1 MRGARVLVVL
11 FFLATSSTAFAA
23 TKAIKFSRLVDGIGG
38 VFTNAVVIVED
49 DRVQSIASGNAPIP
63 SGAEVIDLSRYTG
76 IPGLIDAH
84 THITYYWDGITTP
97 RYEPPRH
104 PAVTV
109 VLALENAQKALEAGV
124 TTIRN
129 LNAADGTDLA
139 MRDLINMGKMIGPRM
154 FVSGPG
160 IRITRSTAPP
170 APVGI
175 MVDGV
180 DGVIHAVR
188 QVIASGADW
197 VKLFGS
203 TGGFDDVTG
212 FQTFTF
218 EEMKAAV
225 DASHLLGKKIA
236 IHSYGPS
243 GARDAIRAGADSLE
257 HATDMDDQT
266 IAEMVNRKI
275 YYVPTIDHN
284 QYYVENADNVH
295 HFPPGAKERLLDYI
309 QRNFET
315 AKKAYQA
322 GAHMIVGSDAV
333 YNGWGL
339 NMRELD
345 WFVKMGMTP
354 GQALKA
360 ATIEP
365 AAMLGMEKS
374 LGAVAPGFYA
384 DIVAVEGDPL
394 ANISAVSR
402 RENIRW
408 VMKSGRVVVDK
419 TRATGPSLLLTFLVA
434 DTELQT
440 SDSTTFPSIT
450 SSRPRLTIPTNRP
463 NGGEV
468 GVLGTASAP
477 RLLENRP

>member
-1 MRGARVLVVL
+1 MRGVSVLVVL
-11 FFLATSSTAFAA
+11 SFLATFSPAFAA
-23 TKAIKFSRLVDGIGG
+23 TKAIKFGKLIDGNGG

-49 DRVQSIASGNAPIP
+49 DRVRSVASGNASIP
-63 SGAEVIDLSRYTG
+63 SDAEVIDLSRYTG

-84 THITYYWDGITTP
+84 THITYYWDGTTTP

-104 PAVTV
+104 PAVTAI
-109 VLALENAQKALEAGV
+109 LALENAQKALDAGV

-139 MRDLINMGKMIGPRM
+139 MRDLINMGRVVGPRM
-154 FVSGPG
+154 FVSGLG

-175 MVDGV
+175 MADGV
-180 DGVIHAVR
+180 DGVTRAVR

-197 VKLFGS
+197 VKMFGS
-203 TGGFDDVTG
+203 TGGFDDVTE

-218 EEMKAAV
+218 DEMKAAA
-225 DASHLLGKKIA
+225 DAAHLLGKKIA
-236 IHSYGPS
+236 IHSYGPG

-266 IAEMVNRKI
+266 IAEMVNRKTF
-275 YYVPTIDHN
+275 YVPTIDHN
-284 QYYVENADNVH
+284 QYYVENADTVY

-309 QRNFET
+309 QRNFAT
-315 AKKAYQA
+315 AKKAFQA
-322 GAHMIVGSDAV
+322 GARMVVGSDAV

-345 WFVKMGMTP
+345 WFVRMGMTP
-354 GQALKA
+354 AQALKA
-360 ATIEP
+360 ATTEP

-394 ANISAVSR
+394 ANITAASR

-408 VMKSGRVVVDK
+408 VMKSGRVVADK
-419 TRATGPSLLLTFLVA
+419 TRATGP
-434 DTELQT
+434 
-440 SDSTTFPSIT
+440 
-450 SSRPRLTIPTNRP
+450 
-463 NGGEV
+463 
-468 GVLGTASAP
+468 
-477 RLLENRP
+477 

>member
-1 MRGARVLVVL
+1 MPSVKVATILL
-11 FFLATSSTAFAA
+11 FLATSSTAVAA
-23 TKAIKFSRLVDGIGG
+23 TKAIKFGKLVDGTGR
-38 VFTNAVVIVED
+38 VLTNAVVTVDD
-49 DRVQSIASGNAPIP
+49 DRVRSVASGNVAIP

-84 THITYYWDGITTP
+84 THITYYWDGNTTP

-104 PAVTV
+104 PAITAF
-109 VLALENAQKALEAGV
+109 LAQENAQKALDAGV

-129 LNAADGTDLA
+129 LNSLDGIDLA

-154 FVSGPG
+154 FVSGLG

-170 APVGI
+170 APIGI
-175 MVDGV
+175 MADGV
-180 DGVIHAVR
+180 DAVIHAVR

-197 VKLFGS
+197 VKMYGS
-203 TGGFDDVTG
+203 TGGFDDVTQA
-212 FQTFTF
+212 QTFTY

-225 DASHLLGKKIA
+225 DATHALGKKIA
-236 IHSYGPS
+236 IHSYGPG
-243 GARDAIRAGADSLE
+243 GARDAVRAGTDSLE

-266 IAEMVNRKI
+266 IAEMVKRKT
-275 YYVPTIDHN
+275 YYAPTIDHN
-284 QYYVENADNVH
+284 QYYVENADTVY
-295 HFPPGAKERLLDYI
+295 HFPAGAKERLLDYI

-315 AKKAYQA
+315 AKKAFQA
-322 GAHMIVGSDAV
+322 GVHMIVGSDAV

-354 GQALKA
+354 EQALKA
-360 ATIEP
+360 ATTEP
-365 AAMLGMEKS
+365 AAMLGLEKS

-394 ANISAVSR
+394 ADITAVSR

-408 VMKSGRVVVDK
+408 VMKAGRVVVDK
-419 TRATGPSLLLTFLVA
+419 ITR
-434 DTELQT
+434 
-440 SDSTTFPSIT
+440 
-450 SSRPRLTIPTNRP
+450 
-463 NGGEV
+463 
-468 GVLGTASAP
+468 
-477 RLLENRP
+477 